1 MMPRSEQGEA
11 PVADVT
17 VQVLRAIRSE
27 IQKTNAA
34 LDDLR
39 DELLDGVAA
48 VSRRIDET
56 NARLDETNA
65 RVSGLHGSLENFR
78 DETLFGFGSLRAE
91 PRRREGRARQAHR
104 PRAQERPPG

>member
-1 MMPRSEQGEA
+1 MPRNEQGEA

-17 VQVLRAIRSE
+17 VQLLRAIRSE
-27 IQKTNAA
+27 IQKTNAG
-34 LDDLR
+34 L
-39 DELLDGVAA
+39 DELREELHDGVAT

-78 DETLFGFGSLRAE
+78 DETLFGLGSLRAE
-91 PRRREGRARQAHR
+91 PRRRAGRARQAHP
-104 PRAQERPPG
+104 PRDQRRPPP